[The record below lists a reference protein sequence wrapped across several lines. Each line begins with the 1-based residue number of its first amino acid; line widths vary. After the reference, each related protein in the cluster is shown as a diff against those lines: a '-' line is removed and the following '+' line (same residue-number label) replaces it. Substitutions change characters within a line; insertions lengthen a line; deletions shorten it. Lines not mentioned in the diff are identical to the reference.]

1 MIDPFAIFAINAIPF
16 SLVVSSSLAI
26 SPSRSLSSTDIAF
39 NLLLLLLL
47 LFFKELDFPEGGVV
61 VDPLEDATSIVL
73 AFPANV
79 RIARMFALIEEEEE
93 EEEEFDPHILLLLGL
108 SERWSEADIFF
119 SSSLMFAWSLVVA
132 FGGVI
137 VVLFF
142 ALLRLPPLPHLETGE
157 LPTSAEE
164 EEKESEEDDAIERER
179 ARALGAFFLLC
190 FWFDPIERE
199 RERERETRFN
209 GVCVDEFPDD
219 TLFSRWNL
227 FVRRR
232 FGGGRG
238 HFGRMEGAE
247 ACEKAKQRS
256 FLGKKK
262 CGKEASSGWLKK
274 TREKNSTLDSSYFF
288 LQPLSLCERAHVI
301 NNT

>member
-1 MIDPFAIFAINAIPF
+1 
-16 SLVVSSSLAI
+16 
-26 SPSRSLSSTDIAF
+26 
-39 NLLLLLLL
+39 

-61 VDPLEDATSIVL
+61 VDPLEEATSIVL

-79 RIARMFALIEEEEE
+79 RIARMFALIEEEE

-142 ALLRLPPLPHLETGE
+142 SLLLLPPLPHLETGE

-179 ARALGAFFLLC
+179 QSALGAFFLLC
-190 FWFDPIERE
+190 FWFD
-199 RERERETRFN
+199 
-209 GVCVDEFPDD
+209 
-219 TLFSRWNL
+219 L
-227 FVRRR
+227 
-232 FGGGRG
+232 
-238 HFGRMEGAE
+238 
-247 ACEKAKQRS
+247 
-256 FLGKKK
+256 
-262 CGKEASSGWLKK
+262 
-274 TREKNSTLDSSYFF
+274 
-288 LQPLSLCERAHVI
+288 
-301 NNT
+301 